1 MNDSG
6 FRRKIG
12 PVELCKGLYH
22 RQPFVVPVPR
32 PNESE
37 HLFALY
43 MVYYLGGI
51 YRLRNYCIAYA
62 TPISRNKCSSAMY
75 GGTPV
80 LPRHVSV
87 FFFFFFSYRGYLTTC
102 VDGALREDL
111 IIVPPTDVSVSMRLN
126 VQRHP

>member
-62 TPISRNKCSSAMY
+62 TPTGKNRCLVIY
-75 GGTPV
+75 GGTPILV
-80 LPRHVSV
+80 RHVSV
-87 FFFFFFSYRGYLTTC
+87 LFVSYRGYLTTC

-111 IIVPPTDVSVSMRLN
+111 IIAPPTDVSVSMRLN
-126 VQRHP
+126 VQRHPS